1 MMGRRSIALR
11 WRLLAM
17 TCVLLLLQSCGAF
30 TDVTYQRA
38 KKRGPYDAIIVP
50 GFPYEKRPD
59 LNIIYKV
66 RIFWAYHLYQ
76 KGIAKNIV
84 FSGSAVH
91 TPYVEARIMAEFAKQ
106 MGIPEEHIFVED
118 SAEHSTENL
127 FYGLALCHRL
137 GFKKVAVATDPF
149 QSGMIAFLTN
159 RDKLP
164 VDFIPA
170 MVETVAVKYWKTFQ
184 FNINDKA
191 AFREDFVPLVERK
204 DKAERKK
211 GTQGDAYRERKQGP

>member
-1 MMGRRSIALR
+1 MMERRSIALR

-17 TCVLLLLQSCGAF
+17 MCVLLLLQSCGAF

-91 TPYVEARIMAEFAKQ
+91 TPFVEARIMAEFAKQ
-106 MGIPEEHIFVED
+106 MGIPEENIFVED

-127 FYGLALCHRL
+127 FYGLALARRM
-137 GFKKVAVATDPF
+137 GFEKVAVATDPF

-170 MVETVAVKYWKTFQ
+170 KIETVATKYWNTFK
-184 FNINDKA
+184 FNINDRVA
-191 AFREDFVPLVERK
+191 LRDDFVPLVERM
-204 DKAERKK
+204 DKAERMK
-211 GTQGDAYRERKQGP
+211 GTHGHS

>member
-1 MMGRRSIALR
+1 MMCL
-11 WRLLAM
+11 
-17 TCVLLLLQSCGAF
+17 LLLLQSCGAF
-30 TDVTYQRA
+30 TDITYQRA

-59 LNIIYKV
+59 LNTIYKV
-66 RIFWAYHLYQ
+66 RIFWAYHLYK

-91 TPYVEARIMAEFAKQ
+91 TPYVEGRIMAEFAKQ

-127 FYGLALCHRL
+127 FYGLALCRRL
-137 GFKKVAVATDPF
+137 GFEKVAVATDPF

-170 MVETVAVKYWKTFQ
+170 KVETVAIKYWRTFR
-184 FNINDKA
+184 FNINDKE
-191 AFREDFVPLVERK
+191 AFKEGFVPLVERK
-204 DKAERKK
+204 DKTERMK
-211 GTQGDAYRERKQGP
+211 GTHGDAYRERSIGREAP

>member
-1 MMGRRSIALR
+1 MMERRSIALR

-17 TCVLLLLQSCGAF
+17 MCVLLLLQSCGAF

-137 GFKKVAVATDPF
+137 GFTKVAVATDPF

-211 GTQGDAYRERKQGP
+211 GTQGDAYRERKKGP